1 MVGFASGDGSS
12 DRDHGGVSRLWR
24 HCRKENKERMLMA
37 MGAMEEVG
45 HEGVKEEL
53 GQRSSREGM
62 GPVLEVHPRVGRL
75 LGGGCACRG

>member
-1 MVGFASGDGSS
+1 MP
-12 DRDHGGVSRLWR
+12 
-24 HCRKENKERMLMA
+24 MA

-62 GPVLEVHPRVGRL
+62 GPVLEVHPRVGQL